1 MRQAAALAA
10 GVEAPRRPRRSE
22 PRALRASRR
31 RALRASTR
39 QAGEQCPPFRA
50 QRDLHDHVAAHLD
63 FSPQPEATKVLAG
76 GRKPIAKCPT
86 VAWPHARR
94 GHPDAQRRRHSL
106 WARVGRLIAPPGAPA
121 RAPGNL
127 QRCLAGL
134 PGPLRRR
141 LRALAPVWPH
151 DRQPAAH
158 PRRRRRAPLRG
169 RDAGAR
175 CATPAAPRRA
185 RPILRSGSPPPAQP
199 RYLRNG
205 RPNPAK
211 DRAARQAERARR
223 RLRHR
228 TAWSSR
234 RTGRR

>member
-1 MRQAAALAA
+1 MPAGGVRGDAL
-10 GVEAPRRPRRSE
+10 
-22 PRALRASRR
+22 
-31 RALRASTR
+31 TR
-39 QAGEQCPPFRA
+39 CGGT
-50 QRDLHDHVAAHLD
+50 LHDAGHGAGNGGDPHPHPRGGCHREAGAPCELGSLRHPGP
-63 FSPQPEATKVLAG
+63 SENRNPAATKVLAG
-76 GRKPIAKCPT
+76 GRKPIAKRPT

-94 GHPDAQRRRHSL
+94 GHPDAQRHRHSL
-106 WARVGRLIAPPGAPA
+106 WTRVGRLIAPPGAPA

-151 DRQPAAH
+151 HRQPAAH

-175 CATPAAPRRA
+175 CATLAAPRRA
-185 RPILRSGSPPPAQP
+185 RPIPRSGSPSPAQP

-205 RPNPAK
+205 GRNPAE

-223 RLRHR
+223 RVRHR
-228 TAWSSR
+228 TA
-234 RTGRR
+234 